1 MAAEL
6 NFFVQGIKSEKEFA
20 DPIRAEVSVL
30 VQARRRPL
38 AGVYLL
44 LCDVDICFLL
54 CGVSR
59 RVDVTAWARAR
70 GWPLGTALWCRPPLR
85 ET

>member
-20 DPIRAEVSVL
+20 DPIRAEVSVQ
-30 VQARRRPL
+30 VQAKRRPL

-44 LCDVDICFLL
+44 LCDVDVCLYS
-54 CGVSR
+54 VM
-59 RVDVTAWARAR
+59 
-70 GWPLGTALWCRPPLR
+70 
-85 ET
+85 

>member
-44 LCDVDICFLL
+44 LCDVDVCSYS
-54 CGVSR
+54 VM
-59 RVDVTAWARAR
+59 
-70 GWPLGTALWCRPPLR
+70 
-85 ET
+85 

>member
-20 DPIRAEVSVL
+20 DPIRAEVSVQ

-38 AGVYLL
+38 AGVYLRSVMWTSVYTL
-44 LCDVDICFLL
+44 
-54 CGVSR
+54 
-59 RVDVTAWARAR
+59 
-70 GWPLGTALWCRPPLR
+70 
-85 ET
+85 